1 VVNYVKKIV
10 WAGPWSL
17 GRECILL
24 AGIVLGNLGIEAGWV
39 FGKYGRFI

>member
-1 VVNYVKKIV
+1 MGGAMESRKI
-10 WAGPWSL
+10 S
-17 GRECILL
+17 ILL